1 MADTQTQA
9 TEATTAVSTRGTP
22 KTQVG
27 VVTSNKM
34 QKTVVVQVER
44 LVRHPKYKK
53 YVRRLEKY
61 KAHDERQECQIGDK
75 VLLVETRP
83 LSREKRWRVEEIL
96 ERAA

>member
-1 MADTQTQA
+1 MTNMAETTQA
-9 TEATTAVSTRGTP
+9 AAPAKKRGMP

-44 LVRHPKYKK
+44 LVRHAKYKK
-53 YVRRLEKY
+53 YVRRLVKF
-61 KAHDERQECQIGDK
+61 KAHDEKQECQVGDR
-75 VLLVETRP
+75 VLLIESRP
-83 LSREKRWRVEEIL
+83 LSREKRWRVEEII